1 MGYLG
6 RSFAILV
13 VAVVVGF
20 GPAGLAEDRDA
31 QVDAWLDQLG
41 RSGGALLIPAGQYD
55 LHRTLEIDLKRFGKV
70 TIAAQGPVTI
80 RMHAAGPAI
89 RLTGSLEGTAD
100 PQTQPPEIDPERG
113 PRIASGIAIEGFHPE
128 ADGIELEGTMQAVI
142 DAVQIRKVRHGIRL
156 VKRNRNV
163 ILSNLH
169 LYDNSGVGLFLDHVD
184 LHQINLS
191 ASHLSYNRGGGLV
204 VLGGNVRNLQV
215 NGCDLEAN
223 MPADQMPTDAANLW
237 IDCRPPGSSV
247 AEVAVTG
254 CTLQHSSRSGS
265 KRVAPGGANVRIWG
279 RADYQPNMLT
289 LTGNLLSDTS
299 ISVDLVDVA
308 DATLTGNQFFTA
320 EPLDLRMERCQRV
333 IVSSSAF
340 HPRESD
346 DSGGIILLD
355 CQSCLLQTLI
365 CHRLRH
371 GEAAI
376 QLKDCRRCQV
386 SGCLVSQSRGGVRKE
401 GGADVSVEG
410 LLEYP

>member
-1 MGYLG
+1 MGYWVH
-6 RSFAILV
+6 SFAVLLF
-13 VAVVVGF
+13 AMVVGS
-20 GPAGLAEDRDA
+20 GAAGLAEDRDA
-31 QVDAWLDQLG
+31 QVDAWLEQLR
-41 RSGGALLIPAGQYD
+41 RSDGALLIPAGQYD
-55 LHRTLEIDLKRFGKV
+55 LQRTLEIDLKRFGKV
-70 TIAAQGPVTI
+70 MIAGQGPVTI

-89 RLTGSLEGTAD
+89 RLVGSLQGTAD
-100 PQTQPPEIDPERG
+100 PQSQPPEIDPQRG
-113 PRIASGIAIEGFHPE
+113 PRISSGIAIEGFHPE

-142 DAVQIRKVRHGIRL
+142 DAVQVRKVRHAIRL

-163 ILSNLH
+163 ILSNLQ
-169 LYDNSGVGLFLDHVD
+169 LYDNSGIGLFLDHVD
-184 LHQINLS
+184 LHQINVN

-215 NGCDLEAN
+215 SGCDLEAN
-223 MPADQMPTDAANLW
+223 MPVDPMPTEAANLW
-237 IDCRPPGSSV
+237 IDCRPPGSSI

-254 CTLQHSSRSGS
+254 CTLQHSSRGGS

-279 RADYQPNMLT
+279 RTDYQPNMLT

-299 ISVDLVDVA
+299 VSVDLVDVA

-333 IVSSSAF
+333 IVSSSIF
-340 HPRESD
+340 HPRESEE
-346 DSGGIILLD
+346 SGGIILLD

-376 QLKDCRRCQV
+376 QLKDCRKCQV
-386 SGCLVSQSRGGVRKE
+386 SGCLVSQSRGGVSKE
-401 GGADVSVEG
+401 GGADVTVEG

>member
-1 MGYLG
+1 MRYWVH
-6 RSFAILV
+6 SFAVLLL
-13 VAVVVGF
+13 AMVVGS
-20 GPAGLAEDRDA
+20 GVAGLTEDRDA
-31 QVDAWLDQLG
+31 QVDAWLEQLG
-41 RSGGALLIPAGQYD
+41 RSDGSLLIPAGQYD

-70 TIAAQGPVTI
+70 TIAGQGPVTI

-89 RLTGSLEGTAD
+89 RLVGSLQGTAD
-100 PQTQPPEIDPERG
+100 PQSQPPEIDPQRG
-113 PRIASGIAIEGFHPE
+113 PRISSGIAIEGCHPE
-128 ADGIELEGTMQAVI
+128 ADGIELEGTMQAAI
-142 DAVQIRKVRHGIRL
+142 DGVQIRKVRHAIRL

-163 ILSNLH
+163 IFSNLQ
-169 LYDNSGVGLFLDHVD
+169 LYDNSGIGLFLDHVD

-215 NGCDLEAN
+215 SGCDLEAN
-223 MPADQMPTDAANLW
+223 MPADPMPTEAANLW
-237 IDCRPPGSSV
+237 IDCRPPGSSI

-254 CTLQHSSRSGS
+254 CTLQHSSRGGS

-279 RADYQPNMLT
+279 RAEYQPNMLT

-299 ISVDLVDVA
+299 VSVDLVDVT

-333 IVSSSAF
+333 IVSSSVF
-340 HPRESD
+340 HPRESEE
-346 DSGGIILLD
+346 SGGIILID

-365 CHRLRH
+365 CHRLRYA
-371 GEAAI
+371 EAAI
-376 QLKDCRRCQV
+376 QLKDCRKCQV

-410 LLEYP
+410 VMEYP

>member
-1 MGYLG
+1 MG
-6 RSFAILV
+6 RWMHSFAVLLFV
-13 VAVVVGF
+13 MVVGS
-20 GPAGLAEDRDA
+20 GAVGLAEDRDA
-31 QVDAWLDQLG
+31 QVDAWLEQLR
-41 RSGGALLIPAGQYD
+41 RSDGALLIPAGHYD
-55 LHRTLEIDLKRFGKV
+55 LQRTLEIDLKRFGKV
-70 TIAAQGPVTI
+70 TIAGQGPVTI

-89 RLTGSLEGTAD
+89 RLVGSLSGTAD
-100 PQTQPPEIDPERG
+100 PQSQPPEIDAQRG
-113 PRIASGIAIEGFHPE
+113 PRISSGIAIEGFHPE
-128 ADGIELEGTMQAVI
+128 ADGIELAGTMQAVI
-142 DAVQIRKVRHGIRL
+142 DAVQVRKVRHAIRL

-163 ILSNLH
+163 ILSNLQ
-169 LYDNSGVGLFLDHVD
+169 LYDNSGIGLFLDHVD
-184 LHQINLS
+184 LHQINVN

-215 NGCDLEAN
+215 SGCDLEAN
-223 MPADQMPTDAANLW
+223 MPADPMPTEAANLW
-237 IDCRPPGSSV
+237 IDCRPPGSSI

-254 CTLQHSSRSGS
+254 CTLQHSSRGGS

-279 RADYQPNMLT
+279 RTDYQPNMLT

-299 ISVDLVDVA
+299 VSVDLVDVA

-333 IVSSSAF
+333 IVSSSIF
-340 HPRESD
+340 HPRESEE
-346 DSGGIILLD
+346 SGGIMLLD

-376 QLKDCRRCQV
+376 QLKDCRKCQV
-386 SGCLVSQSRGGVRKE
+386 SGCIVSQSRGGVRKE
-401 GGADVSVEG
+401 GGADVAVES

>member
-1 MGYLG
+1 MG
-6 RSFAILV
+6 RWMHSFAVLLFAMVIGSG
-13 VAVVVGF
+13 A
-20 GPAGLAEDRDA
+20 AGLAEDRDA
-31 QVDAWLDQLG
+31 QVDAWLEQLR
-41 RSGGALLIPAGQYD
+41 RSDGALLIPAGQYD
-55 LHRTLEIDLKRFGKV
+55 LQRTLEIELKRFGKV
-70 TIAAQGPVTI
+70 MIAGQGPVTI

-89 RLTGSLEGTAD
+89 RLVGSLQGTAD
-100 PQTQPPEIDPERG
+100 PQSQPPEIDPQRG
-113 PRIASGIAIEGFHPE
+113 PRISSGIAIEGFHPE

-142 DAVQIRKVRHGIRL
+142 DAVQVRKVRHAIRL

-163 ILSNLH
+163 ILSNLQ
-169 LYDNSGVGLFLDHVD
+169 LYDNSGIGLFLDHVD
-184 LHQINLS
+184 LHQINVN

-215 NGCDLEAN
+215 SGCDLEAN
-223 MPADQMPTDAANLW
+223 MPVDPMPTEAANLW
-237 IDCRPPGSSV
+237 IDCRPPGSSI

-254 CTLQHSSRSGS
+254 CTLQHSSRGGS

-279 RADYQPNMLT
+279 RTDYQPNMLT

-299 ISVDLVDVA
+299 VSVDLVDVA

-333 IVSSSAF
+333 IVSSSIF
-340 HPRESD
+340 HPRESEE
-346 DSGGIILLD
+346 SGGIILLD

-376 QLKDCRRCQV
+376 QLKDCRKCQV

-401 GGADVSVEG
+401 GGADVAVEG

>member
-1 MGYLG
+1 M
-6 RSFAILV
+6 
-13 VAVVVGF
+13 VVGS
-20 GPAGLAEDRDA
+20 GVAGLTEDRDA
-31 QVDAWLDQLG
+31 QVDAWLEQLG
-41 RSGGALLIPAGQYD
+41 RSDGSLLIPAGQYD

-70 TIAAQGPVTI
+70 TIAGQGPVTI

-89 RLTGSLEGTAD
+89 RLVGSLQGTAD
-100 PQTQPPEIDPERG
+100 PQSQPPEIDPQRG
-113 PRIASGIAIEGFHPE
+113 PRISSGIAIEGFHPE

-142 DAVQIRKVRHGIRL
+142 DGVQIRKVRHAIRL

-163 ILSNLH
+163 IFSNLQ
-169 LYDNSGVGLFLDHVD
+169 LYDNSGIGLFLDHVD

-215 NGCDLEAN
+215 SGCDLEAN
-223 MPADQMPTDAANLW
+223 MPADPMPTEAANLW
-237 IDCRPPGSSV
+237 IDCRPPGSSI

-254 CTLQHSSRSGS
+254 CTLQHSSRGGS
-265 KRVAPGGANVRIWG
+265 KRVAAGGANVRIWG
-279 RADYQPNMLT
+279 RAEYQPNMLT

-299 ISVDLVDVA
+299 VSVDLVDVT

-333 IVSSSAF
+333 IVSSSVF
-340 HPRESD
+340 HPRESEE
-346 DSGGIILLD
+346 SGGIILID

-376 QLKDCRRCQV
+376 QLKDCRKCQV
-386 SGCLVSQSRGGVRKE
+386 SGCLVSQSRAGVRKE

-410 LLEYP
+410 IMEYP

>member
-1 MGYLG
+1 MGYRVRCIAVLV
-6 RSFAILV
+6 FAM
-13 VAVVVGF
+13 VVGI
-20 GPAGLAEDRDA
+20 GPAGLAQDRDA
-31 QVDAWLDQLG
+31 QVDAWLGQLG
-41 RSGGALLIPAGQYD
+41 SSDGALLIPAGQYD
-55 LHRTLEIDLKRFGKV
+55 LHRTLEIDLKRFGNV
-70 TIAAQGPVTI
+70 TIAGQGPVTI

-89 RLTGSLEGTAD
+89 RLVGSLQGTAD
-100 PQTQPPEIDPERG
+100 PQTQPPEIDPQRG
-113 PRIASGIAIEGFHPE
+113 PRIGSGIAIEGCHPE

-142 DAVQIRKVRHGIRL
+142 DGLQVRKARHGIRM

-163 ILSNLH
+163 ILSNLQV
-169 LYDNSGVGLFLDHVD
+169 YDNSGVGLFLDHVD
-184 LHQINLS
+184 LHQINVN

-204 VLGGNVRNLQV
+204 ALGGNVRNLQV
-215 NGCDLEAN
+215 SGCDLEAN
-223 MPADQMPTDAANLW
+223 MPADPMPTDAANLW
-237 IDCRPPGSSV
+237 IDCRPPGSSI

-254 CTLQHSSRSGS
+254 CTLQHSARGAN

-299 ISVDLVDVA
+299 VSIELIDVA

-333 IVSSSAF
+333 IVSSSVF
-340 HPRESD
+340 HPRESQE
-346 DSGGIILLD
+346 SGGILLID

-376 QLKDCRRCQV
+376 QLKDCRQCRV
-386 SGCLVSQSRGGVRKE
+386 AGCMVSQSHGGVRKE
-401 GGADVSVEG
+401 GGVDVSVEG